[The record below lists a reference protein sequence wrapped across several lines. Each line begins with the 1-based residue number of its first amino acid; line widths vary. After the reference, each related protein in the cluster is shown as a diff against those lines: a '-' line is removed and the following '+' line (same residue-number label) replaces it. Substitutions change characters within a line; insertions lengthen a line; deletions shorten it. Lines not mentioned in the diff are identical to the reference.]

1 MQLKSWVVL
10 SLKVLS
16 INNCK
21 CEFCTYFCLYELA
34 CRPFWVGASGNS
46 VVIEADAFKE
56 SDVIYKA
63 LSSSGHHDMLHTAE
77 LVCCSIISCASIL
90 KTSTEKKNINFKSNF
105 CRAINHPAY
114 HLIRV
119 RSPLLS
125 TNSNSNFFTGNRLT
139 PKYKCTNT
147 IITYQRSCYCY
158 SAPQVISS
166 LPLE

>member
-1 MQLKSWVVL
+1 M
-10 SLKVLS
+10 
-16 INNCK
+16 
-21 CEFCTYFCLYELA
+21 
-34 CRPFWVGASGNS
+34 GASGNS

-77 LVCCSIISCASIL
+77 LVCCSIISCASSIL
-90 KTSTEKKNINFKSNF
+90 KTSTEKKNINFKINF
-105 CRAINHPAY
+105 CRAINLLVP
-114 HLIRV
+114 V

-125 TNSNSNFFTGNRLT
+125 TNSNSNFFTGNHLA

-147 IITYQRSCYCY
+147 LITCQRSCNCY